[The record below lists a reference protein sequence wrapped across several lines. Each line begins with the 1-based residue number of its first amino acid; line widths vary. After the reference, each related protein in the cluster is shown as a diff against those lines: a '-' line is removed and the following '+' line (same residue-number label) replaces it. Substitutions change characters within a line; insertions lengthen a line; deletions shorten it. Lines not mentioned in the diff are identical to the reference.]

1 MEPSTLWPREK
12 TLLYPLLL
20 ERAAAQLAGETDA
33 VANMANLSALV
44 WQALPDLNWA
54 GFYRR
59 MGAELVLGPFQG
71 KPACVRIG
79 WGKGVCGTAAR
90 TGAPQLVPDVH
101 AFPGHIPCDG
111 ASRSELVIPLFAPDG
126 EVAGVLDLDSPLL
139 GRFDRQ
145 DLEGLLPVSRL
156 ITMEV
161 EG

>member
-20 ERAAAQLAGETDA
+20 ERAAALRAGETDA

>member
-20 ERAAAQLAGETDA
+20 ERAAALLAGETDA

-139 GRFDRQ
+139 CRFDRQ

-156 ITMEV
+156 VTMEV
-161 EG
+161 DR

>member
-20 ERAAAQLAGETDA
+20 ERAAALLAGETDA

-111 ASRSELVIPLFAPDG
+111 ASRSELVIPFLAPGG
-126 EVAGVLDLDSPLL
+126 EVAGVLDLDSPLP
-139 GRFDRQ
+139 GRFTEE
-145 DLEGLLPVSRL
+145 DLAGLLPIARL
-156 ITMEV
+156 LE
-161 EG
+161 EACL

>member
-20 ERAAAQLAGETDA
+20 ERAAALLAGETDA

-79 WGKGVCGTAAR
+79 WGKGVCGAAAR

-156 ITMEV
+156 VTMEV
-161 EG
+161 DR

>member
-20 ERAAAQLAGETDA
+20 ERAAALLAGETDA

-90 TGAPQLVPDVH
+90 TGPPQLVPDVH

-126 EVAGVLDLDSPLL
+126 AVAGVLDLDSPLL

>member
-20 ERAAAQLAGETDA
+20 ERAAALLAGETDA

>member
-20 ERAAAQLAGETDA
+20 ERAAALLAGETDA

-126 EVAGVLDLDSPLL
+126 EVAGVLYLDSPLL

>member
-20 ERAAAQLAGETDA
+20 ERAAALLAGETDA

-111 ASRSELVIPLFAPDG
+111 ASRSELVIPFLAPGG

>member
-20 ERAAAQLAGETDA
+20 ERAAALLAGETDA

-59 MGAELVLGPFQG
+59 IGAELVLGPFQG

>member
-20 ERAAAQLAGETDA
+20 ERAAALLAGETDA

-111 ASRSELVIPLFAPDG
+111 ASRSELVIPLFRSEERRVG
-126 EVAGVLDLDSPLL
+126 KEW
-139 GRFDRQ
+139 
-145 DLEGLLPVSRL
+145 
-156 ITMEV
+156 
-161 EG
+161 

>member
-1 MEPSTLWPREK
+1 MEPSTPWPREK

-20 ERAAAQLAGETDA
+20 ERAAALLAGETDA
-33 VANMANLSALV
+33 VANMANLSVLV

>member
-20 ERAAAQLAGETDA
+20 ERAAALLAGETDA
-33 VANMANLSALV
+33 VASMANLSALV

-111 ASRSELVIPLFAPDG
+111 ASRSELVIPLFAPDR

>member
-20 ERAAAQLAGETDA
+20 ERAAALLAGETDA

-145 DLEGLLPVSRL
+145 DLVGLLRVSRL
-156 ITMEV
+156 IIMEV
-161 EG
+161 E

>member
-20 ERAAAQLAGETDA
+20 ERAAALLAGEADA

-111 ASRSELVIPLFAPDG
+111 ASRAELVIPLFAPDG

-156 ITMEV
+156 VTMEV
-161 EG
+161 DR

>member
-20 ERAAAQLAGETDA
+20 ERAAALLAGETDA

-59 MGAELVLGPFQG
+59 MRAELVLGPFQG

>member
-20 ERAAAQLAGETDA
+20 ERAAALLAGETDA

-59 MGAELVLGPFQG
+59 MEAELVLGPFQG

>member
-1 MEPSTLWPREK
+1 M
-12 TLLYPLLL
+12 
-20 ERAAAQLAGETDA
+20 
-33 VANMANLSALV
+33 ANMANLSALV

>member
-20 ERAAAQLAGETDA
+20 ERAAALLAGETDA
-33 VANMANLSALV
+33 VASMANLSALV

>member
-20 ERAAAQLAGETDA
+20 ERAAALLAGETDA

-139 GRFDRQ
+139 GRFDPQ

-161 EG
+161 ER

>member
-20 ERAAAQLAGETDA
+20 ERAAALLAGETDA

-111 ASRSELVIPLFAPDG
+111 ASRSELVIPLFAPGG

>member
-20 ERAAAQLAGETDA
+20 ERAAALLAGETDA

-126 EVAGVLDLDSPLL
+126 AVAGVLDLDSPLL

>member
-20 ERAAAQLAGETDA
+20 ERAAALLAGETDA

-90 TGAPQLVPDVH
+90 TGAPQLVLDVH